1 MVLTKGDKMVKLNCE
16 GGDFVFKEASNQK
29 IWTWHR
35 VLLPCERGR
44 PVETFLHYG
53 DTIEIVFT
61 NGIDGEAT
69 VNGKSVK
76 ISGKTAIYIAPKQL
90 HSMIYKEGGEFI
102 HVLHINLEILE
113 RYLNIRNILSAQG
126 KSLEFIPCE
135 CKDFDKIYAVALIAA
150 SEENSFDKR
159 VAATLEIINHLASC
173 ARSGNN
179 PTSPVSDASRFL
191 EWVESNYH
199 RKITMNDAAEFFG
212 YSKNYFCRWLKIS
225 VGTGF
230 SEFLNVVRISHA
242 CAYLLDGYTIEATA
256 EICGFSDP
264 SYFIKVFKR
273 LRGTTPKKYLAENR
287 GGELY

>member
-1 MVLTKGDKMVKLNCE
+1 MDRDEYGQGMENLALAYLNREKALQGRCCFFDPAYVNGSNSKLKLELAGQHSSTLLTSAINV
-16 GGDFVFKEASNQK
+16 
-29 IWTWHR
+29 
-35 VLLPCERGR
+35 
-44 PVETFLHYG
+44 YG
-53 DTIEIVFT
+53 D
-61 NGIDGEAT
+61 EALSPSQAHYDLFKNT
-69 VNGKSVK
+69 LNA
-76 ISGKTAIYIAPKQL
+76 ISYTD
-90 HSMIYKEGGEFI
+90 
-102 HVLHINLEILE
+102 
-113 RYLNIRNILSAQG
+113 
-126 KSLEFIPCE
+126 
-135 CKDFDKIYAVALIAA
+135 KDFDKIYAVALIAA

-173 ARSGNN
+173 AHSGNT